1 MLTLSNLLSLL
12 LLLLFCW
19 YWWKA
24 RAVQE
29 RAFQAAKSHC
39 EQMQVQLLDDSVF
52 LSGFKLTRDASGMLR
67 VQRTYSFEFTA
78 TGDSRYPGKVRMVG
92 AKLAA
97 IELAPH
103 RI

>member
-1 MLTLSNLLSLL
+1 MLSLSNLLSLL
-12 LLLLFCW
+12 LLSLFCW

-39 EQMQVQLLDDSVF
+39 ERLQVQLLDDSVF
-52 LSGFKLTRDASGMLR
+52 LSGIKLVRDQRGMLR
-67 VQRTYSFEFTA
+67 VQRTYGFEFTA
-78 TGDSRYPGKVRMVG
+78 TGDNRYRGSIRMVG
-92 AKLAA
+92 DRPGA

-103 RI
+103 RF